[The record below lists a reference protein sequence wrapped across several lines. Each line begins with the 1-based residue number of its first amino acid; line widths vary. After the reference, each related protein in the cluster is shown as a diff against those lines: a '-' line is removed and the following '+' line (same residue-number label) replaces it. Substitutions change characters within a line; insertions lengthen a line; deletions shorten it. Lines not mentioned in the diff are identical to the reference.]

1 MSRPL
6 TRFAYRLWSR
16 STVLLAASAL
26 VLVLVAAVGYSVA
39 AVGAVFAEAGRPAPP
54 PAGPSGG
61 PEEAGPPAV
70 DPADPALEGMNALV
84 VHGDDRIVL
93 YVGGTGVFGLVV
105 TGAAAD
111 ADGVRV
117 TGTARYHL
125 GEGGYRLRAHQF
137 TLGGE
142 AADEAASE
150 PPALTAA
157 APTAPFTLVFPG
169 AGLPATLAVSAP
181 EVATGGID
189 EAMLCLTADGAPGA
203 DVFSC

>member
-1 MSRPL
+1 MSRAL
-6 TRFAYRLWSR
+6 TRFAYRLWAR
-16 STVLLAASAL
+16 STVLLVASAL
-26 VLVLVAAVGYSVA
+26 VLVLAAAGGYAVA
-39 AVGAVFAEAGRPAPP
+39 AVGAVFTD
-54 PAGPSGG
+54 PSGPPDAAPSG
-61 PEEAGPPAV
+61 EPEEAVPPRV
-70 DPADPALEGMNALV
+70 EPADPALDGLNALV

-93 YVGGTGVFGLVV
+93 HVGGTGVFGLVV
-105 TGAAAD
+105 TGAEAD

-150 PPALTAA
+150 PPALTAT